1 MSDPSPRILIWLPEP
16 LNSRLREYCRS
27 NGLGLG
33 ATARAAI
40 VEYLAARTSPATAKE
55 KRK

>member
-1 MSDPSPRILIWLPEP
+1 MPELRLLVLIPEP
-16 LNSRLREYCRS
+16 LNSRLREYCRA

-40 VEYLAARTSPATAKE
+40 VEYLAARTPPAPAKE